1 MKCVVLDTNILVS
14 AIVYGGKPQYILN
27 LVVEKKIQAVTS
39 YILLAELLEALSK
52 KFPLSTGDLDLVEI
66 QIKQNFIITTPRSTL
81 KVVRDDTDNKV
92 LEAAIEG
99 NCTYII
105 TGDRDLLDL
114 VSYKNIKILTASEFL
129 QIVKE

>member
-105 TGDRDLLDL
+105 TGDRDLLDF